1 MEPPRPPPLPPPEKG
16 PPAFELFLIKIK
28 EDIFSIFPGHPK
40 KFNLKMEKY
49 LKMRSL
55 QNDKSVLFKQTHKGS
70 ALVSWERHDY
80 LKETQ
85 RELSDSSIFK
95 EVKIT
100 EKYIVDLVD
109 KSNKIFVKL
118 RKKSIIH

>member
-1 MEPPRPPPLPPPEKG
+1 MWIFYIEVQIYMEPPRPTPLPPPEKG

-55 QNDKSVLFKQTHKGS
+55 KMTKVF
-70 ALVSWERHDY
+70 Y
-80 LKETQ
+80 LNKHIKAQ
-85 RELSDSSIFK
+85 R
-95 EVKIT
+95 
-100 EKYIVDLVD
+100 
-109 KSNKIFVKL
+109 
-118 RKKSIIH
+118 

>member
-1 MEPPRPPPLPPPEKG
+1 MEPPRPTPLPPPEKG

-28 EDIFSIFPGHPK
+28 DDIFSIFPGHPK

-95 EVKIT
+95 EVKLLKNI
-100 EKYIVDLVD
+100 L
-109 KSNKIFVKL
+109 
-118 RKKSIIH
+118 